1 MNTGHQTLTE
11 TCRQTINQNQKYIVK
26 KNIFCTKLHN
36 FLSESQQS
44 QPTCV
49 VYQHETLIINV
60 FMNLEWNM
68 FTVIFLISSKWKSE
82 IGLFFT
88 FISYKMFWNMFSQWK
103 VNLWVEVI
111 WFSYSLRK
119 KEILNICWFYCLSCE
134 GLQILIVNWI
144 SFSFDLKKKK
154 QEFWQ
159 LNFGLLMG
167 FFTVYWPNDQFHD
180 KTINKSAR

>member
-36 FLSESQQS
+36 FPSESQQS

-60 FMNLEWNM
+60 FMNSEWNM

-82 IGLFFT
+82 IWLFLYLLA
-88 FISYKMFWNMFSQWK
+88 IKMFWNMFSQWK
-103 VNLWVEVI
+103 FNLWVEVI

-144 SFSFDLKKKK
+144 SFSFDLKK
-154 QEFWQ
+154 
-159 LNFGLLMG
+159 
-167 FFTVYWPNDQFHD
+167 
-180 KTINKSAR
+180 NKSSDS